1 MDASYTTTI
10 RVREATR
17 SRLYAERKPLE
28 GAAVESADDILT
40 RLFDELDSLR
50 SKPRRGSAV
59 RAEAPVGT

>member
-10 RVREATR
+10 RVRESTR
-17 SRLYAERKPLE
+17 SRLYAHSKPLE

-40 RLFDELDSLR
+40 RLLDELDELR
-50 SKPRRGSAV
+50 TKPRRGSAV